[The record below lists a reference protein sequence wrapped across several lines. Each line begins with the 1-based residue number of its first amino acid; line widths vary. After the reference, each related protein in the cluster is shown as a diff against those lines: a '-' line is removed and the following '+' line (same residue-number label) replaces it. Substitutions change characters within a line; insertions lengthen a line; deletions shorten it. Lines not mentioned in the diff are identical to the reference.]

1 MKPSLEPPPT
11 QSATLAS
18 FLGRLEPFGQLE
30 PAHLQWAVERM
41 ESCRF
46 RSGGTVMSPEEG
58 EARFF
63 YVLREGTVC
72 VEGVV
77 QDNGAGLIL
86 KSGDC
91 FPLSAL
97 LGRRSVASAYRAV
110 DDALCHRL
118 RSEDFFQLFEA
129 SAALREFCVRR
140 ISEQLEQSRKILQSV
155 RTEPRVEATPLA
167 NPLSSLLRRSPVT
180 CPPATPLKQVLATM
194 RDRDIGAMIVC
205 QPNSRPVG
213 IFTLRDL
220 LEKVPLG
227 ESPLT
232 EPVESVMQRELVS
245 LPSTAPAYEAALEMA
260 RHGIRHILVVDDGTL
275 SGIVSARDLF
285 SLEQVSLRVVSGA
298 IRSAISVERLSQ
310 CSRDIRELAHH
321 MIEQGMAAEQITR
334 YISTLNDLLTQRVI
348 QLELAKVEIK
358 GITFCWIAMG
368 SEGRFEQTLS
378 TDQDNGIIFGDS
390 IELAPDEVREK
401 LLPVARRINEALDQ
415 CGIPLCV
422 GQIMASNPRWC
433 LALAEWKEKFADW
446 IDHGDP
452 EALLN
457 ATIFFDFRPLYGKIE
472 LAERLRSWLTRYA
485 MDSSRFLF
493 QMTQNAL
500 NNQPPL
506 GLVRD
511 FVLSK
516 SAEYPH
522 TLDLKVNGITPFVD
536 AARVYSLATGIAET
550 NTPQRLRL
558 AAKQLGIIE
567 AEAEAWVEAFSF
579 IQLLRLR
586 HQDFEN
592 SRGQGMHNHVDPDQ
606 LNELERRILKE
617 ALRQARRLQTRLARD
632 RGIVSSSFGA

>member
-1 MKPSLEPPPT
+1 MKPSLEPPAL
-11 QSATLAS
+11 QSDTLAS
-18 FLGRLEPFGQLE
+18 FLGRFEPFGQLE

-46 RSGGTVMSPEEG
+46 RSGATLMSPEEG

-129 SAALREFCVRR
+129 STALREFCVRR
-140 ISEQLEQSRKILQSV
+140 ISDQLEQSRKILQSV

-180 CPPATPLKQVLATM
+180 CLPATPLKQVLATM
-194 RDRDIGAMIVC
+194 RERDIGAMIVC
-205 QPNSRPVG
+205 QPDSRPVG

-227 ESPLT
+227 ETPLT

-260 RHGIRHILVVDDGTL
+260 RHGIRHILVVDEGTL

-298 IRSAISVERLSQ
+298 IRSAISVERLTQ

-321 MIEQGMAAEQITR
+321 MIGQGMAAEQITR
-334 YISTLNDLLTQRVI
+334 DISTLNDLLTQRVI
-348 QLELAKVEIK
+348 ELELAKVEIK
-358 GITFCWIAMG
+358 GITFCWIVMG

-378 TDQDNGIIFGDS
+378 TDQDNGIIFDDS

-433 LALAEWKEKFADW
+433 LALTEWKEKFADW

-457 ATIFFDFRPLYGKIE
+457 VTIFFDFRPLYGKTE

-516 SAEYPH
+516 SAEHPH

-567 AEAEAWVEAFSF
+567 AEAEALVEAFSF

-592 SRGQGMHNHVDPDQ
+592 SRGHGMHNHVDPDQ

-632 RGIVSSSFGA
+632 RGIVTSSFGA